1 MPDNYFRATE
11 VSEVVKHL
19 RLFRTFLENVCAL
32 DGRPLTPAV
41 NWEPFPEQG
50 HTIVSLY
57 NWGRQQLL
65 AKIAGSFAGAGI
77 NILSV
82 DTFTRGD
89 HTVLDIFRVCDI
101 NARAVTAEPDYAA
114 VAAILCDALENETFD
129 FSPLLE
135 KARRQARPGPRQEL
149 DFPTYIAVDNKAH
162 PAYTL
167 IQIQTPD
174 RVALLYDLL
183 SCFGREG
190 VSIALSRISTQNGA
204 AIDTFY
210 GTDSGTG
217 SKITDSNRIAVLQER
232 LHSATVSGT

>member
-1 MPDNYFRATE
+1 MG
-11 VSEVVKHL
+11 L
-19 RLFRTFLENVCAL
+19 
-32 DGRPLTPAV
+32 
-41 NWEPFPEQG
+41 
-50 HTIVSLY
+50 
-57 NWGRQQLL
+57 
-65 AKIAGSFAGAGI
+65 

-101 NARAVTAEPDYAA
+101 NARAVADEHDYNT
-114 VAAILCDALENETFD
+114 VETILSSALEQETFD
-129 FSPLLE
+129 FSSLLE
-135 KARRQARPGPRQEL
+135 KARREARQRSGQEV

-174 RVALLYDLL
+174 RLALLYDLL

-210 GTDSGTG
+210 GTDSATG
-217 SKITDSNRIAVLQER
+217 SKITDSNRITALQKR
-232 LHSATVSGT
+232 LQSATVSGT